1 MNKGHIKCSSPY
13 WYNSFRWFDLW
24 FHGLFPDVHF
34 WRCLLSLCR
43 LYFLVHGVSLD
54 NRQKDFHHHQAE
66 PHHRELQFD
75 FSITAILEINGDT
88 WPENWLIKLPTKTP
102 KKVPLSFTLNL
113 WGRSCRGR
121 LVQMEVESPNL
132 SYLSSKEDY
141 FPLYAVNSSQLTGVE

>member
-1 MNKGHIKCSSPY
+1 MVYFLMCIAG
-13 WYNSFRWFDLW
+13 
-24 FHGLFPDVHF
+24 GV
-34 WRCLLSLCR
+34 CLLSLCR
-43 LYFLVHGVSLD
+43 LYFLVHSVSPD
-54 NRQKDFHHHQAE
+54 NRQKDFVHHHQAE
-66 PHHRELQFD
+66 PHHQELQFD

-121 LVQMEVESPNL
+121 LVQMEGESPNL